1 MIPSFAK
8 HHSNQVYEFS
18 PTQPENKAH
27 SLNDIGFVPAPIQ
40 GFDSRVV
47 PGVVVNSNMTGSA
60 RLAQPI
66 FD

>member
-1 MIPSFAK
+1 MIPSFVK

-47 PGVVVNSNMTGSA
+47 NSNMTGSA